1 MAVVSL
7 PIYDRTGTQVGTYQI
22 DPEELAPRISKQ
34 LLHDAVVMYQRNRRQ
49 GTVQTRGR
57 GEVAGSTRK
66 LYRQKGTGRARAG
79 SRRTNIRR
87 GGGHCFAKRPMD
99 WSYRLPKKALRLA
112 TRMALAAR
120 IMDREVTLIDQLAFE
135 RPRTAEMARI
145 LEAIGE
151 KTEEF
156 VCLTGRLAR
165 RRAEA
170 RRRAAL
176 RRAQR
181 QAQSQDQSSENLTVE
196 PTPSAEEIRIRIQD
210 ALKYYPNALLVVVPQ
225 YDLTIYRT
233 IRNLP
238 GVSVLPVD
246 QLNALE
252 ILRPRRLL
260 MTQSALEAFRHKVAQ
275 EKGAKKATA
284 PSSGAPPEASQELVG
299 AGEPAS

>member
-1 MAVVSL
+1 MAVISL
-7 PIYDRTGTQVGTYQI
+7 PIYDRTGTQVGTYEI
-22 DPEELAPRISKQ
+22 DPADLAPRISKQ

-57 GEVAGSTRK
+57 GDVAGTTRK
-66 LYRQKGTGRARAG
+66 MYRQKGTGRARAG

-87 GGGHCFAKRPMD
+87 GGGHTFAKRPMD

-120 IMDREVTLIDQLAFE
+120 ILDREVTLIDQLSMD
-135 RPRTAEMARI
+135 RPRTAEIAQI
-145 LEAIGE
+145 LKAIAD

-156 VCLTGRLAR
+156 VCLTARLAR

-181 QAQSQDQSSENLTVE
+181 QAQAQTQSTISPE
-196 PTPSAEEIRIRIQD
+196 PTPSAQEIRVPILD
-210 ALKYYPNALLVVVPQ
+210 GLKYYRNALLVVVPQ
-225 YDLTIYRT
+225 YDVNIYRSV
-233 IRNLP
+233 RNLP

-260 MTQSALEAFRHKVAQ
+260 MTRAALDAFRQKVVQ
-275 EKGAKKATA
+275 DKQQLCVPEEA
-284 PSSGAPPEASQELVG
+284 PVPVG
-299 AGEPAS
+299 